1 MSASSLR
8 SFEYLESLPGRDFK
22 RLYQRPSTALAIF
35 RRMLPHLA
43 KTFVMTMLYT
53 SSPLPLSDLESW
65 VRPDKFRAKEYAL
78 SLLSR
83 LHILHTSPV
92 PGQGQVLS
100 LTNDFAT
107 SLRLSLTGG
116 GHHQSFGVP
125 CDTPDKHQMSLENLD
140 AFARSQWEGIL
151 HYMVDTAGVGMRGGG
166 EGPSHGVKKLLEI
179 GGLVQMKGRHAAITQ
194 AGFSFLLQEVNAQVW
209 TLLLFYL
216 DNAEAVSLSYSR
228 ASSVPAKQL
237 GLVGSANIALQLNM
251 DKVDV
256 LHFLF
261 MLGSLE
267 LGQDY
272 SLATLTATQ
281 IQMLEDLRDFGIVYQ
296 RKSSSKRFYPTRLA
310 TTLTS
315 DAGALRSVNAGFDNA
330 LRSSDGKGFIV
341 IETNYRIYAY
351 TSSPL
356 QIAVLHLFAKLETRF
371 PNMVSGR
378 VSRKSIR
385 SAIQMGIT
393 SDQIISYLTTHAHL
407 QMRKNVPILPPTV
420 VDQIRLWQIEGER
433 MKPTVGFLFK
443 DFASSLEYEGICRYA
458 EEIGVLVWKNDA
470 KRMFFVTRVEQVR
483 KFLEN
488 KARNG
493 GNGGY

>member
-43 KTFVMTMLYT
+43 KTFVMAMLYMPE
-53 SSPLPLSDLESW
+53 PLPLSNLESW
-65 VRPDKFRAKEYAL
+65 VRPDSKRAKEYAL

-83 LHILHTSPV
+83 LHILNTSSV
-92 PGQGQVLS
+92 PGLGQVLS
-100 LTNDFAT
+100 LTNDFAA

-116 GHHQSFGVP
+116 GQHQSFGVP
-125 CDTPDKHQMSLENLD
+125 CDTPDKHKISLESLD

-151 HYMVDTAGVGMRGGG
+151 HYMVDTAGVGMQGGG
-166 EGPSHGVKKLLEI
+166 EGPSHGVKKLLEL

-216 DNAEAVSLSYSR
+216 DNAEA
-228 ASSVPAKQL
+228 
-237 GLVGSANIALQLNM
+237 LNM
-251 DKVDV
+251 NKVDV

-330 LRSSDGKGFIV
+330 LRAGDGKGFIV

-378 VSRKSIR
+378 ISRKSIR

-393 SDQIISYLTTHAHL
+393 SDQIISYLTTHAHP
-407 QMRKNVPILPPTV
+407 QMRKNVPILPATV

-443 DFASSLEYEGICRYA
+443 DFASGQEYEGICKYA
-458 EEIGVLVWKNDA
+458 EEIGVLVWKSDA
-470 KRMFFVTRVEQVR
+470 KRMFFVTRVEQVK

-488 KARNG
+488 KARSAATG
-493 GNGGY
+493 GNGG

>member
-43 KTFVMTMLYT
+43 KTFVMAMLYIT
-53 SSPLPLSDLESW
+53 DPLTLSELELW
-65 VRPDKFRAKEYAL
+65 VRPDSKRHVLHVIMPAKEYAL

-83 LHILHTSPV
+83 LHILNTSSV

-125 CDTPDKHQMSLENLD
+125 CDTPDRHKASLESLD

-151 HYMVDTAGVGMRGGG
+151 HYMVDTAGVGMQDGG
-166 EGPSHGVKKLLEI
+166 EGPSHGVKKLLEL
-179 GGLVQMKGRHAAITQ
+179 GGLVQMKGSYATITQ

-216 DNAEAVSLSYSR
+216 DSAEA
-228 ASSVPAKQL
+228 
-237 GLVGSANIALQLNM
+237 LNM

-296 RKSSSKRFYPTRLA
+296 RKPSSKRFYPTRLA

-330 LRSSDGKGFIV
+330 LRSGDGKGFIV

-356 QIAVLHLFAKLETRF
+356 QIAVLNLFAKLETRF

-378 VSRKSIR
+378 ISRKSIR
-385 SAIQMGIT
+385 VAIHMGIT
-393 SDQIISYLTTHAHL
+393 SDQIISYLTTHAHP

-433 MKPTVGFLFK
+433 MKPTVGYLFK
-443 DFASSLEYEGICRYA
+443 DFASGQEYEGICKYA
-458 EEIGVLVWKNDA
+458 EEVGVLVWKNDA
-470 KRMFFVTRVEQVR
+470 KRMFFVTRVEQVK

-488 KARNG
+488 KAKSAAAGANG
-493 GNGGY
+493 G